1 MHNDHFAIWIRS
13 TVILGLLSLSFYI
26 LYNNEKVAIYLALT
40 TVIFFIL
47 YPPII
52 IIYIIRK
59 YTKEHNVTI
68 RFHNME
74 NIV

>member
-13 TVILGLLSLSFYI
+13 TVILGLLSLTLYI

-59 YTKEHNVTI
+59 YTKEPNVTI